1 MNRTLSIALI
11 LSLFGLAYPVQAQE
25 KFLGKP
31 ADAWVRELKTSTDAK
46 QRRNAAYA
54 LGKMGGRAYVHIS
67 EIQNAYAKETDA
79 KARDTLLYGMGEICR
94 DSAAANANTD
104 LEKLFLSAIKAD
116 DAHLRRSAAFA
127 LGCLG
132 SRSDATRTAL
142 DLALNDDSALVR
154 QNAAWAL
161 GQFGSAALPSLQRAL
176 RDADSLVK
184 RDAASAL
191 LQMEEPDKV
200 RELLKDLLPLCRDT
214 NSEVRRAALNV
225 LVRIVDPTDKDAI
238 PSLLVAMEDR
248 DIDNRRNAALALS
261 NIGGE
266 ETGKA
271 VPILLEAAKNGDVEL
286 RRLAVLAIRNIGPAA
301 GAAVNDLIRIL
312 GKDKDAK
319 SREFAA
325 LALGGI
331 GRASEP
337 AVPLLVEKI
346 KDVNE
351 EREVRIES
359 AMALARVGPVRASTP
374 IVPALLDILADRQQD
389 PRVRER
395 VIWALRVHG
404 GNLRTM
410 KGPLEAFT
418 QILGEERNP
427 DNKMLRY
434 DCAYML
440 GMIWQKQA
448 PDQTLDVLHQFLLDA
463 DVKIYQKTNTGVE
476 GAGSEIQGGRA
487 TVKELGAGDGR
498 IMAAEALQMM
508 GPSRYASR
516 KDIVSKLRTLA
527 ADEKTDAPLRKK
539 CIELTK

>member
-1 MNRTLSIALI
+1 M
-11 LSLFGLAYPVQAQE
+11 
-25 KFLGKP
+25 
-31 ADAWVRELKTSTDAK
+31 D
-46 QRRNAAYA
+46 
-54 LGKMGGRAYVHIS
+54 
-67 EIQNAYAKETDA
+67 
-79 KARDTLLYGMGEICR
+79 
-94 DSAAANANTD
+94 
-104 LEKLFLSAIKAD
+104 
-116 DAHLRRSAAFA
+116 
-127 LGCLG
+127 
-132 SRSDATRTAL
+132 
-142 DLALNDDSALVR
+142 
-154 QNAAWAL
+154 
-161 GQFGSAALPSLQRAL
+161 
-176 RDADSLVK
+176 
-184 RDAASAL
+184 
-191 LQMEEPDKV
+191 EPDKV
-200 RELLKDLLPLCRDT
+200 RELLKNLLPLCRDT

-225 LVRIVDPTDKDAI
+225 LVRIVDPTDQHAI

-271 VPILLEAAKNGDVEL
+271 VPTLLEAAKNGDEEL

-301 GAAVNDLIRIL
+301 AAAVNDLIRIL
-312 GKDKDAK
+312 ANDKDAK
-319 SREFAA
+319 TREHAA
-325 LALGGI
+325 LALGGV

-337 AVPLLVEKI
+337 AVPLLVEKL
-346 KDVNE
+346 KDLHE
-351 EREVRIES
+351 AREVRIEC
-359 AMALARVGPVRASTP
+359 AMTLARIGPVRSATP
-374 IVPALLDILADRQQD
+374 IVPTLLAILGNRDQD

-404 GNLRTM
+404 GNLRSM

-448 PDQTLDVLHQFLLDA
+448 PDQTLDVLHQFLLDT

-476 GAGSEIQGGRA
+476 GAGSEIAGGRA

-508 GPSRYASR
+508 GPTRFASR
-516 KDIVSKLRTLA
+516 RDIMTKLRALA
-527 ADEKTDAPLRKK
+527 ADPKTDAPLRKL
-539 CIELTK
+539 CIELAK